1 MRGEWRCVAMGYG
14 GLCVVLA
21 VVGTPE
27 MLRWCAGNLDT
38 RTQVRLMPAATLH
51 TYDVNGN

>member
-1 MRGEWRCVAMGYG
+1 VIIFVWLVEQTLMRGEWRCVAMGYG

-27 MLRWCAGNLDT
+27 MLQSCANSLDT
-38 RTQVRLMPAATLH
+38 
-51 TYDVNGN
+51 